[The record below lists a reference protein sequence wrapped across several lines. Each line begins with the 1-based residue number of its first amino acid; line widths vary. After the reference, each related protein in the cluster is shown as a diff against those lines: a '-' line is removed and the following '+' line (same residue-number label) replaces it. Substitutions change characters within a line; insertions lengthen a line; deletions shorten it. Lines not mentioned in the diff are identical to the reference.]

1 MQRIIDANDMK
12 VDFNNLHTGPTDDDY
27 DDDGDVGGDGDGDGE
42 ADALVTKPASLQ
54 I

>member
-1 MQRIIDANDMK
+1 MQRIIDADDMK
-12 VDFNNLHTGPTDDDY
+12 VDFNNLHTGPTDDDN
-27 DDDGDVGGDGDGDGE
+27 DDDVDDNDGDGE